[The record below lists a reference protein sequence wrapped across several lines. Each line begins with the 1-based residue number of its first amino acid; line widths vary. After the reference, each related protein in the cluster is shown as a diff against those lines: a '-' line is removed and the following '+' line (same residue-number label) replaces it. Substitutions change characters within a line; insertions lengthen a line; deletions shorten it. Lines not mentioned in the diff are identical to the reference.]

1 LFNWIPAFAGMTKT
15 LRRHIMAKDNK
26 EKPAVTL
33 GGAPV
38 TLFGTFP
45 VVGQLAP
52 DFTLVDKDLKD
63 VSLQSFAGKRKVL
76 NIVPSLDTAVCATS
90 TRKFNE
96 AASKLNNT
104 VVLVISADL
113 PFAMSRFCVA
123 EGLENVV
130 TLSLMRGRDF
140 MRNYGVKIAD
150 TALAGV
156 TARAVLVL
164 DDKDRVIHA
173 ELVDDIKHEPNY
185 DAALAVLR

>member
-1 LFNWIPAFAGMTKT
+1 MTKET
-15 LRRHIMAKDNK
+15 SNNTS
-26 EKPAVTL
+26 VTL

-38 TLFGTFP
+38 TLFGAFP
-45 VVGQLAP
+45 LVGQTAP
-52 DFTLVDKDLKD
+52 SFTLVDKDLKD
-63 VSLQSFAGKRKVL
+63 ISLQSFAGKRKVL

-96 AASKLNNT
+96 AANKLNNT

-130 TLSLMRGRDF
+130 PLSLMRGRDF
-140 MRNYGVKIAD
+140 MRNYGVKVAD
-150 TALAGV
+150 TVLAGL

-164 DDKDRVIHA
+164 DENNRIIHA
-173 ELVDDIKHEPNY
+173 ELVSDITHEPNY
-185 DAALAVLR
+185 DAALAALN

>member
-1 LFNWIPAFAGMTKT
+1 
-15 LRRHIMAKDNK
+15 MAKDTK
-26 EKPAVTL
+26 DTVAVKL

-38 TLFGTFP
+38 TLYGTFP
-45 VVGQLAP
+45 VVGQIAP
-52 DFTLVDKDLKD
+52 AFTLVDKDLKD
-63 VSLQSFAGKRKVL
+63 VALQSFAGKRKVL

-90 TRKFNE
+90 TRRFNE
-96 AASKLNNT
+96 AASKLENT

-123 EGLENVV
+123 EGLENVT

-164 DDKDRVIHA
+164 DENNTVLHA
-173 ELVDDIKHEPNY
+173 ELVDDITHEPNY
-185 DAALAVLR
+185 DAALAVLQA

>member
-1 LFNWIPAFAGMTKT
+1 
-15 LRRHIMAKDNK
+15 MAKETSNIH
-26 EKPAVTL
+26 AVTL
-33 GGAPV
+33 NGKPI

-45 VVGQLAP
+45 TVGQTAP
-52 DFTLVDKDLKD
+52 EFALVDKDLKD
-63 VSLQSFAGKRKVL
+63 VALKDFAGKRKVL

-90 TRKFNE
+90 TRMFNKE
-96 AASKLNNT
+96 AAKLDHT

-123 EGLENVV
+123 EGLDNVT

-150 TALAGV
+150 SILRGL

-164 DDKDRVIHA
+164 DEDNRVLHA
-173 ELVDDIKHEPNY
+173 ELVDDITHEPDY
-185 DAALAVLR
+185 QAALSALTQH